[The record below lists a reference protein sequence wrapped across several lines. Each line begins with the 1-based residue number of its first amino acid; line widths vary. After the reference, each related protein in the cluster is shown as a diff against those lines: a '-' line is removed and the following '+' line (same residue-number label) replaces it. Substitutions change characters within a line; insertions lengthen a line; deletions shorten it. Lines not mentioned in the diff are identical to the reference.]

1 MDPLDQRL
9 TEAGSAWRRAQAEPP
24 DLDRMIVALRRRPSG
39 RFQGRLMFAFVA
51 GLLLLAAV
59 AIAPGVGSFFHRSD
73 QTIPVTPPTASP
85 TPGASTFRSTSPSP
99 LPTPTAPLSDP
110 AAAKDIVNRYET
122 ALVAGHWQTAFDLL
136 ATTSLTHQSGL
147 DAYTSER
154 AAYFHSVDGRYVVGD
169 PTPVNDWAT
178 YAPIVTGADQS
189 RGWLVEV
196 DYPALSGNNAGFEQF
211 VVAPD
216 PTGTWRIWPVR

>member
-9 TEAGSAWRRAQAEPP
+9 TDAGSAWRQAQPEPP
-24 DLDRMIVALRRRPSG
+24 DLDRMIAAVRRRPAG
-39 RFQGRLMFAFVA
+39 HVTGRLMFAFVA

-59 AIAPGVGSFFHRSD
+59 AIAPGVGSYFHQLDR
-73 QTIPVTPPTASP
+73 TVPVTAPSASP
-85 TPGASTFRSTSPSP
+85 TPAASSVSPSSP
-99 LPTPTAPLSDP
+99 SAGPTPTAPVSDS
-110 AAAKDIVNRYET
+110 AAATDIVNRYET

-136 ATTSLTHQSGL
+136 ATTSLTHETGL
-147 DAYTSER
+147 KAFTSER
-154 AAYFHSVDGRYVVGD
+154 AAYFHSVDGRYVVGG
-169 PTPVNDWAT
+169 PTRVIDWAT

-189 RGWLVEV
+189 LAWLIEV